1 MAHNSFH
8 MEPGKREV
16 NSPGPFRNNSIN
28 SNLNPT
34 GPVSRKMTT
43 VSSTTGPDLSRTIT
57 YRIDTS
63 QPFGAPGSS
72 KPPSGSPD
80 FNQAFRSAR
89 QGGKSTF
96 NFKGKSYTTELFKPT
111 KPKNVTKT
119 SSETFTIK
127 TAGITR
133 PKVDIKAPVLF
144 KKNITP
150 IVPPPPTKPPKKT
163 KKPPTP
169 FLTGKYKRRTGRTRV
184 GNFLR
189 DIGDIRIQ
197 APRIRLPRIRL
208 PRLGGCGGG
217 KCNPMAKNIFGK
229 RKIRRR

>member
-1 MAHNSFH
+1 

-34 GPVSRKMTT
+34 GPVSKSMTR
-43 VSSTTGPDLSRTIT
+43 VSSVSGPDLSRTIT
-57 YRIDTS
+57 YRVDTS

-96 NFKGKSYTTELFKPT
+96 NFKGKSYTTELFKPS
-111 KPKNVTKT
+111 KPKNVVKS
-119 SSETFTIK
+119 SSETFSIK
-127 TAGITR
+127 TAGIQK
-133 PKVDIKAPVLF
+133 PKIDIKAPVLL
-144 KKNITP
+144 KKNITTTGT
-150 IVPPPPTKPPKKT
+150 IPPKPP

-184 GNFLR
+184 GDFLR

-229 RKIRRR
+229 RKKRR